1 MATNRM
7 IRNVVFDVGG
17 VLVRLRYQPFVR
29 YLQDAGVD
37 LADLPAWLASID
49 LDAHERGEVT
59 GEELLDRVAASAA
72 RPLDPEELGRRW
84 LDMFERTDDM
94 FDLANGL
101 TGAYRVYLLSNVGDL
116 HWRHLD
122 QQYGV
127 ASMGHGAIASF
138 RVGAVKPSADI
149 YREAERRFGLDP
161 AATVFIDDLKRN
173 ITGARSCGW
182 NAIHHVNPAGTRR
195 ELRRMGVSLPPPFH
209 EE

>member
-1 MATNRM
+1 M

-37 LADLPAWLASID
+37 LADLPAWLATID
-49 LDAHERGEVT
+49 LDAHERGEIP
-59 GEELLDRVAASAA
+59 GEELLGRVAASAPQ
-72 RPLDPEELGRRW
+72 PLDPDELGRRW
-84 LDMFERTDDM
+84 LDMFERTGEM

-101 TGAYRVYLLSNVGDL
+101 MGEYRVYLLSNVGDL

-122 QQYGV
+122 ASYGIESV
-127 ASMGHGAIASF
+127 GHGAIASF
-138 RVGAVKPSADI
+138 RVGAVKPSEAI

-173 ITGARSCGW
+173 IAGARACGW
-182 NAIHHVNPAGTRR
+182 QAIHHVNPEATRR
-195 ELRRMGVSLPPPFH
+195 ELSALGVRLPPPFH
-209 EE
+209 GK

>member
-1 MATNRM
+1 M

-37 LADLPAWLASID
+37 LADLPGWLASID
-49 LDAHERGEVT
+49 LDAHERGEIS
-59 GEELLDRVAASAA
+59 GEELLGRVAASAA
-72 RPLDPEELGRRW
+72 KRLDPDELGRRW
-84 LDMFERTDDM
+84 LDMFERTDEM
-94 FDLANGL
+94 FELANGL
-101 TGAYRVYLLSNVGDL
+101 MREYRVYLLSNVGDL
-116 HWRHLD
+116 HWRYLD
-122 QQYGV
+122 EQYGIAGV
-127 ASMGHGAIASF
+127 GHGAIASF

-173 ITGARSCGW
+173 IAGARSCGW
-182 NAIHHVNPAGTRR
+182 NAIHHVNPSWTRSG
-195 ELRRMGVSLPPPFH
+195 LKALGVRLPPPFH

>member
-1 MATNRM
+1 M

-17 VLVRLRYQPFVR
+17 VLVRLRYQPFIR

-37 LADLPAWLASID
+37 LADLPQWLATIE
-49 LDAHERGEVT
+49 LEAHERGEIT
-59 GEELLDRVAASAA
+59 GEELLGRVAASAT

-84 LDMFERTDDM
+84 LDMFERTGEM

-101 TGAYRVYLLSNVGDL
+101 MGEYRVYLLSNVGEL

-122 QQYGV
+122 ASYGIERV
-127 ASMGHGAIASF
+127 GHGAIASF
-138 RVGAVKPSADI
+138 RVGAVKPSAAI

-173 ITGARSCGW
+173 VSGARACGW
-182 NAIHHVNPAGTRR
+182 NAIHHVNPAGTRH
-195 ELRRMGVSLPPPFH
+195 ELRALGVRLPTPFDT
-209 EE
+209 E

>member
-1 MATNRM
+1 M

-49 LDAHERGEVT
+49 LDAHERGEIT
-59 GEELLDRVAASAA
+59 GEELLDRIAASAA
-72 RPLDPEELGRRW
+72 QPLDPDELGRRW
-84 LDMFERTDDM
+84 LDMFERTDEM
-94 FDLANGL
+94 FELANALMGE
-101 TGAYRVYLLSNVGDL
+101 YRVYLLSNVGDL
-116 HWRHLD
+116 HWRHFD
-122 QQYGV
+122 ATYGIEGV
-127 ASMGHGAIASF
+127 GHGAIASF
-138 RVGAVKPSADI
+138 RVGATKPSAAI

-173 ITGARSCGW
+173 VIGARSRGW
-182 NAIHHVNPAGTRR
+182 NAIHHVNPSTTRSD
-195 ELRRMGVSLPPPFH
+195 LKAIGVRIPPPFH